1 MSISPNRMNLT
12 KKQSMKTPYAVTL
25 HTNIKKQIDSKN
37 QQPTKRL
44 SISNTQKTS
53 NLALAESIY
62 KCDLILPVACPRPP
76 LEFLDLPD
84 YLENRHKVNFY
95 NFAMATQVLLFRAKG
110 SKNNEILKCFTAWL
124 QLRKFFNYYNKVSC
138 RSRKRNGSSYTKKS
152 LTAIWQFTS
161 V

>member
-1 MSISPNRMNLT
+1 
-12 KKQSMKTPYAVTL
+12 MKTPYAVTL

-53 NLALAESIY
+53 NLALAETIY
-62 KCDLILPVACPRPP
+62 KYDLILPVASPRPP

-84 YLENRHKVNFY
+84 YLENRHKANFY

-110 SKNNEILKCFTAWL
+110 TKNNEIYKMFHSMALA
-124 QLRKFFNYYNKVSC
+124 QEIFNYYNKVSC

-152 LTAIWQFTS
+152 RTAIWQFTS